1 MSDAS
6 RQPFVEEQRDLTTP
20 FSVELD
26 GGTCECVEVLRWLP
40 GKRLVARARY
50 SERNVVVKLFIG
62 RGAKRRFLREKAGV
76 AHLLASRVRS
86 PELIDA
92 SFLKKGFLKQ
102 GFLKNGSPNEVGRAL
117 IFDYVDATAVS
128 VDARQAAE
136 AVATALGGL
145 HADGVV
151 HRDLHLDN
159 FMLAGDEVYVIDGDS
174 VKKQRGPLGEAPSL
188 GHLAVFLAQYPPS
201 EAVAIERLLACYE
214 RARGWPPVADRLSRL
229 RASVVVARQR
239 RVHHFLAK
247 TQRACTEFVRF
258 GDWRSNVLA
267 RREVFDGP
275 LRTFAEDPE
284 THLADGEIIKAGN
297 SATVFRLDLGGQ
309 RVIVKRYNVKNLW
322 HRVRRWF
329 KPRAR
334 VAWRNGQRLRFLGI
348 PTADPLVLVERRWGP
363 LRGLAYLV
371 MADRGNQDLASQ
383 VASKGWQPAWLD
395 AVAELFT
402 DLRTA
407 GLRHA
412 DTKAT
417 NFLVQDDRVYLIDL
431 DGMTERRG
439 ARLGRAENVRRDAE
453 DVRRFLANWQGE
465 DLAVIEQR
473 LRAAELA

>member
-20 FSVELD
+20 FSVEFD

-50 SERNVVVKLFIG
+50 RERNVVVKLFIG
-62 RGAKRRFLREKAGV
+62 RGAKRRFAREKTGV

-86 PELIDA
+86 PGLVDA
-92 SFLKKGFLKQ
+92 SFLKKGFLK
-102 GFLKNGSPNEVGRAL
+102 KGSLGEAGWAL
-117 IFDYVDATAVS
+117 IFEYVDATAVS

-267 RREVFDGP
+267 RREVFDAP

-284 THLADGEIIKAGN
+284 AHLADGEIIKAGN

-309 RVIVKRYNVKNLW
+309 CVIVKRYNVKNLW

-439 ARLGRAENVRRDAE
+439 ARLGGAE

>member
-6 RQPFVEEQRDLTTP
+6 GQPTVDGQRDLTTP
-20 FSVELD
+20 FTVELD

-50 SERNVVVKLFIG
+50 CERNVVVKLFIG
-62 RGAKRRFLREKAGV
+62 RGAKRRFAREKTGV

-86 PELIDA
+86 PGLVDA
-92 SFLKKGFLKQ
+92 SFLKKGFVK
-102 GFLKNGSPNEVGRAL
+102 KGSLDEVGWAL
-117 IFDYVDATAVS
+117 IFEYIDATAVS

-136 AVATALGGL
+136 AVATALGCL

-151 HRDLHLDN
+151 HRDVHLDN

-174 VKKQRGPLGEAPSL
+174 VKKLRGTLGETPSL

-201 EAVAIERLLACYE
+201 EAVAIERLLTCYE

-247 TQRACTEFVRF
+247 TQRACTEFVRLS
-258 GDWRSNVLA
+258 DWHSNVLA
-267 RREVFDGP
+267 RREIFDKP
-275 LRTFAEDPE
+275 LRAFAEDPE

-309 RVIVKRYNVKNLW
+309 SVIVKRYNVKNPW

-334 VAWRNGQRLRFLGI
+334 IAWRNGQRLRFLGI

-363 LRGLAYLV
+363 FRGLAYLV

-383 VASKGWQPAWLD
+383 VASNGWQPAWLD
-395 AVAELFT
+395 AVAGLFA

-407 GLRHA
+407 GLRHT

-431 DGMTERRG
+431 DGMTEGGG
-439 ARLGRAENVRRDAE
+439 ARLGGAE
-453 DVRRFLANWQGE
+453 DVRRFLANWRGE